1 MFTETVANA
10 NAQCMAH
17 CTKYEIKRAIVCNG
31 NEKKCLLQFINNRS
45 IQSRLSAE
53 MCNFPTSLN
62 MNKKNKQNRNL
73 SVGKQLSECLKLH

>member
-31 NEKKCLLQFINNRS
+31 NEKKMFAAIYQ
-45 IQSRLSAE
+45 
-53 MCNFPTSLN
+53 
-62 MNKKNKQNRNL
+62 
-73 SVGKQLSECLKLH
+73 